1 MVDSVSDESLI
12 ENSEKVSGMGIATL
26 IANLIVAPFFG
37 LGNYLIYNE
46 AYNDSYISAIIG
58 IILSILPLTIL
69 IFINKKSEGKSILD
83 LNISLFGKVLGNVL
97 NVILNLTY
105 FFAAVIVFYNISSFF
120 SLSYLP
126 DTSKMYIDI
135 LLLIAIA
142 YASTKSISVISKMS
156 QIIFL
161 INLIFFFACQIGIFN
176 EYEVDRIYPIMKNGI
191 NPVVRGSLIFFITM
205 SFPMFL
211 VSIIPSYEIHSGK
224 DTIKKIS
231 ILWLI
236 AGLCMLAIIFST
248 IIIMGENTLTIYR
261 YPEYEALKTFSLFS
275 IVERIEDTLSL
286 QFMFS
291 MAIFMVMCFHF
302 IIRSLKK
309 IFEKNQSENL
319 FPYILSIAIF
329 LISNF
334 LFKNVT
340 ESFDKI
346 LPYFLKI
353 VGIGIFIPMLITTI
367 GLIIRE
373 ISRKNKLKSA

>member
-231 ILWLI
+231 ILYNYNN
-236 AGLCMLAIIFST
+236 GRKYF
-248 IIIMGENTLTIYR
+248 N
-261 YPEYEALKTFSLFS
+261 
-275 IVERIEDTLSL
+275 
-286 QFMFS
+286 
-291 MAIFMVMCFHF
+291 
-302 IIRSLKK
+302 
-309 IFEKNQSENL
+309 NL
-319 FPYILSIAIF
+319 
-329 LISNF
+329 
-334 LFKNVT
+334 
-340 ESFDKI
+340 
-346 LPYFLKI
+346 
-353 VGIGIFIPMLITTI
+353 
-367 GLIIRE
+367 
-373 ISRKNKLKSA
+373 